1 MYIVHYR
8 YTYSTVDE
16 NDYESSHMEE
26 GYIQA
31 FDYDDA
37 GLLVGKL
44 MTEHGDA
51 LEYFCIAQ
59 VIESSLDI
67 PRRTEGAAKDRL
79 PPSAL
84 PVS

>member
-8 YTYSTVDE
+8 YSYSTVDE
-16 NDYESSHMEE
+16 NDYEASHLAE
-26 GYIQA
+26 GYRQA

-44 MTEHGDA
+44 RMEYGDA

-59 VIESSLDI
+59 VIESSLDM
-67 PRRTEGAAKDRL
+67 PRRTEGAANDRL

-84 PVS
+84 ALV